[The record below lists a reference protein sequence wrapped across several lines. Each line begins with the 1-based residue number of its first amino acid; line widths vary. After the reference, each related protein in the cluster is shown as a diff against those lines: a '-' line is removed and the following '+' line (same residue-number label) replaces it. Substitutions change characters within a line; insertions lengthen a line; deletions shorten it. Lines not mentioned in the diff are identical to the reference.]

1 MKTFNKPRH
10 NVLRGFTL
18 LELLVVIVIIGLL
31 AGIVAPNLFRQ
42 LSSSEVTTARAQMDS
57 LVKALDQYRL
67 HTGHYPSTTQGLRA
81 LVVSPAGET
90 RWNGPYLR
98 KALPNDPWATPYNY
112 QSPGPAGEDFLL
124 FSYGKDRSPGGSGD
138 AADISW

>member
-1 MKTFNKPRH
+1 MTNISSRH
-10 NVLRGFTL
+10 PIRQRGFTL

-42 LSSSEVTTARAQMDS
+42 LGTSEVTTARAQMDS

-67 HTGHYPSTTQGLRA
+67 HTGHYPSSADGLSA
-81 LVVSPAGET
+81 LMERPPAEE

-98 KALPNDPWATPYNY
+98 KALPFDPWGMPYNY
-112 QSPGPAGEDFLL
+112 QSPGPAGEDFILY
-124 FSYGKDRSPGGSGD
+124 SYGNDRAPGGSGD